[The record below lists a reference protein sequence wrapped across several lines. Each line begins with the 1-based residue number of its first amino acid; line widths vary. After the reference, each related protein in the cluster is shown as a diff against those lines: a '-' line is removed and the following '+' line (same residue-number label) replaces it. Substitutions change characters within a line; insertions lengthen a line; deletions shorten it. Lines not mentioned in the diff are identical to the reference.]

1 VTYLL
6 PGILLITIAS
16 GISCAKAVKMLG
28 YAPKRSWRDYL
39 DKEGRLKIDGELSA
53 TVAGTLRKQ

>member
-16 GISCAKAVKMLG
+16 GVSSGLR
-28 YAPKRSWRDYL
+28 RSVSVSGW
-39 DKEGRLKIDGELSA
+39 
-53 TVAGTLRKQ
+53 